1 MTTPAATAD
10 LTPGSGQVAPLAIVT
25 GVARRG
31 QVGAVVARVLA
42 ERGAAVALLDRDA
55 AACEARAR
63 ELREAGHQASAW
75 PCDLT
80 DHAALATIAAQ
91 LAERHPHG
99 ARALVVLAGGFGWL
113 GPVAES
119 DPAAWDRM
127 LAVNLATAYA
137 STRAFL
143 PLVRRARGSAVYFAS
158 AAVVPGA
165 NAAGMAA
172 YGAAKAGV
180 VSLMR
185 AVAAEERGRGVR
197 ANALAP
203 SAIRT
208 DDNQAAMG
216 EQASFVERETVA
228 EWVHF
233 LTSPASG
240 PVTGQLI
247 ALG

>member
-1 MTTPAATAD
+1 MADGPALGAGAT
-10 LTPGSGQVAPLAIVT
+10 PLAIVT

-55 AACEARAR
+55 AECQARAR
-63 ELREAGHQASAW
+63 ELREAGHQATAW

-80 DHAALATIAAQ
+80 DHAALDAVALQ

-99 ARALVVLAGGFGWL
+99 AQALVVLAGGFGLL
-113 GPVAES
+113 GPVAGS

-127 LAVNLATAYA
+127 LAINLATAYA
-137 STRAFL
+137 TTRAML
-143 PLVRRARGSAVYFAS
+143 PMVRRARGSLVYFAS
-158 AAVVPGA
+158 AAVVPGGH
-165 NAAGMAA
+165 AATMAA

-180 VSLMR
+180 VALMR
-185 AVAAEERGRGVR
+185 AVAAEERENGVR

-203 SAIRT
+203 NAIRT
-208 DDNQAAMG
+208 DDNRASMGDAATY
-216 EQASFVERETVA
+216 VERETVA

-233 LTSPASG
+233 LTAPASG

>member
-1 MTTPAATAD
+1 MAMAAPGDAATA
-10 LTPGSGQVAPLAIVT
+10 APLAIVT

-31 QVGAVVARVLA
+31 QVGAVVARILA
-42 ERGAAVALLDRDA
+42 ERGAHVALLDRNA
-55 AACEARAR
+55 EECEARAQ
-63 ELREAGHQASAW
+63 ELRAAGHQASAW

-80 DHAALATIAAQ
+80 DHAALSAVAVQ
-91 LAERHPHG
+91 LTERHPHG
-99 ARALVVLAGGFGWL
+99 AQALVVLAGGFGLL
-113 GPVAES
+113 GHVAES

-127 LAVNLATAYA
+127 LTINLATAYA
-137 STRAFL
+137 TTRAFL
-143 PLVRRARGSAVYFAS
+143 PLVRRARGSVVYFAS

-165 NAAGMAA
+165 HAAGMAA

-185 AVAAEERGRGVR
+185 AVAAEERTNGVR

-203 SAIRT
+203 TAIRT
-208 DDNQAAMG
+208 DDNRAAMG
-216 EQASFVERETVA
+216 DKVSYVERETVA

-233 LTSPASG
+233 LTAPASG
-240 PVTGQLI
+240 PVSGQLI

>member
-1 MTTPAATAD
+1 MTDGMAMANGTATAE
-10 LTPGSGQVAPLAIVT
+10 APLAIVT

-55 AACEARAR
+55 AECEARAR
-63 ELREAGHQASAW
+63 ELRDSGHQASAY

-80 DHAALATIAAQ
+80 DHPALGAVAVQ

-99 ARALVVLAGGFGWL
+99 AQALVVLAGGFGML
-113 GPVAES
+113 GPVAGS
-119 DPAAWDRM
+119 DPAAWERM
-127 LAVNLATAYA
+127 LLINLATAYA
-137 STRAFL
+137 TTRAFL
-143 PLVRRARGSAVYFAS
+143 PLVRRARGSVLYFAS

-185 AVAAEERGRGVR
+185 AVAAEERTHGVR

-208 DDNQAAMG
+208 DDNRAAMG
-216 EQASFVERETVA
+216 DNVSYVERETVA

-233 LTSPASG
+233 LTAPASG
-240 PVTGQLI
+240 PVSGQLI